1 MRKRLFG
8 FVGVRL
14 QQCNTARWQIGEGQ
28 FGGAGHVPAFVLRQ
42 CPNHGAAKVGG
53 KKTQALI
60 VAATLLR
67 KSYAFA
73 FEAKQK

>member
-1 MRKRLFG
+1 MLVDVRVCGCSNAIRRSGRLAEG
-8 FVGVRL
+8 SLAVRGMCL
-14 QQCNTARWQIGEGQ
+14 
-28 FGGAGHVPAFVLRQ
+28 AFVLSKR
-42 CPNHGAAKVGG
+42 PNHGAAKVGG

>member
-1 MRKRLFG
+1 MPQSWRC
-8 FVGVRL
+8 
-14 QQCNTARWQIGEGQ
+14 QGE
-28 FGGAGHVPAFVLRQ
+28 RQ
-42 CPNHGAAKVGG
+42 
-53 KKTQALI
+53 KTQALI

>member
-1 MRKRLFG
+1 MCL
-8 FVGVRL
+8 
-14 QQCNTARWQIGEGQ
+14 
-28 FGGAGHVPAFVLRQ
+28 AFVLSKR
-42 CPNHGAAKVGG
+42 PNHGAAKVGG